1 MEEKEQKKG
10 TPLDSK
16 MYIPV
21 VRQIPARLNGALN
34 DLQKLVDQG
43 LSYDEVV
50 AKADKRIIL
59 KEDVDE
65 AFRKKSQKDNKEEEK
80 ELNTSN
86 EQNETKTS
94 NVNNE
99 EEVNNEIKDKTE
111 KENEIFT
118 TKQSEENIEKEN
130 NNGKEIM
137 LDMEKIRVN
146 PEQARKDFNENA
158 IKELADSIKEY
169 GLLQPILVSKN
180 ENEDSY
186 EIVAGERRYRACELL
201 NKKEIKAVVIN
212 EDNEERLTLISL
224 IENMQREDL
233 SPVEKAMAL
242 SKAMNDFSLTQE
254 ELAKKLGKARSTI
267 ANMVRILD
275 LDERVLD
282 LFQEKKLS
290 YKQCILLLSIKD
302 KEEQYKKALELI
314 NKENSSENSEKESKA
329 ENEEELPEIYKQIQS
344 NFQKIFGEDLKFKA
358 KPKTK
363 TVTFKFKTD
372 EEVEKFL
379 QLLQK

>member
-80 ELNTSN
+80 DINTSN

-99 EEVNNEIKDKTE
+99 EEVNNEIKDETE
-111 KENEIFT
+111 KENEMFT

-186 EIVAGERRYRACELL
+186 EIVAGERRYRACKLL
-201 NKKEIKAVVIN
+201 NKKEIKAVIIN

-314 NKENSSENSEKESKA
+314 NKENSSENSEKESKV